1 MYLMHVTYRKS
12 LGTNWKKALSKW
24 QLADLFVIK
33 TTQRSSLTRI
43 TRINFHF
50 TYRWVFAAEWSSM
63 GNPPGCK
70 LPHNMLPIVRVKSE
84 IDTHQGKEDHWKCCS
99 YRPLKV
105 RILALV
111 RQRKSVTK
119 EQKWKRERIL
129 CITCSYERN
138 SNWFSKIIPL
148 SSSFRTLKWLYYR
161 H

>member
-1 MYLMHVTYRKS
+1 MMRIMNEFSINRVNWMNTKHVDIHIEISSLGQTNVKDSRVYLMYVAYRKS
-12 LGTNWKKALSKW
+12 LVTNWKKALSKW

-33 TTQRSSLTRI
+33 TTQRPSLMRI

-70 LPHNMLPIVRVKSE
+70 LPRNMLPIVRVKSE
-84 IDTHQGKEDHWKCCS
+84 IDTHQGKEDHWKCCA

-111 RQRKSVTK
+111 RERKSVAK
-119 EQKWKRERIL
+119 EQK
-129 CITCSYERN
+129 
-138 SNWFSKIIPL
+138 
-148 SSSFRTLKWLYYR
+148 
-161 H
+161 